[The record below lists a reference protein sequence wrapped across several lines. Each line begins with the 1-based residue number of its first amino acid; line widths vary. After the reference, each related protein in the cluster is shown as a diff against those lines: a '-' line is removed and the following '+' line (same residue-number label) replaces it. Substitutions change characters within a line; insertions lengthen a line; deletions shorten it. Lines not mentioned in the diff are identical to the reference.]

1 MVVVV
6 EEFAAVTAVAVEAGV
21 AAVAIVAAD
30 AAEFVAVVGAQRRSW
45 VARLPY
51 WVSSASLGLAWLQ
64 DHLLLQRRKPEVVA
78 DAQSMSDRIYRLLE
92 TNNSVWVAAVMVAV
106 AAVVDGFDLV

>member
-1 MVVVV
+1 MVVV
-6 EEFAAVTAVAVEAGV
+6 EEFAAVMAVAVEAGV
-21 AAVAIVAAD
+21 AAVAVV

-64 DHLLLQRRKPEVVA
+64 DHLLLQLRKPEVVA

-106 AAVVDGFDLV
+106 AAVVDEFDLV

>member
-21 AAVAIVAAD
+21 AAVAVV

-78 DAQSMSDRIYRLLE
+78 DVQSMSDRIYRLLE

-106 AAVVDGFDLV
+106 AAVVDEFDLV

>member
-1 MVVVV
+1 MVVV
-6 EEFAAVTAVAVEAGV
+6 EEFAAVMAVAVEAGV
-21 AAVAIVAAD
+21 AAVAVV

-92 TNNSVWVAAVMVAV
+92 TYNSVWVAAVG
-106 AAVVDGFDLV
+106 DEFDLV

>member
-21 AAVAIVAAD
+21 AAD
-30 AAEFVAVVGAQRRSW
+30 AAEFVAVVEAQRRSW

-106 AAVVDGFDLV
+106 AAVVDEFDLI

>member
-1 MVVVV
+1 MVVV

-21 AAVAIVAAD
+21 AAVAVV

-51 WVSSASLGLAWLQ
+51 WVSSASLGLTWLQ

-92 TNNSVWVAAVMVAV
+92 TNNYVWVAAVMVAV
-106 AAVVDGFDLV
+106 AAVVDEFDLV